1 MSVDRLVQDRL
12 LPESAWAKY
21 VADAAKVAW

>member
-1 MSVDRLVQDRL
+1 MSVHRLVQDRL
-12 LPESAWAKY
+12 LPEAARAKY